1 MRVERITVQA
11 CCGKTAILF
20 KIDRPIIADLIKTF
34 VDKGFTESPN
44 FTKAG
49 LLYVDNLDLI
59 VTGSLGTDRLHITC
73 KHRNVKCD
81 QKLNE
86 LEGLLLQME

>member
-1 MRVERITVQA
+1 MKVERIIVQA
-11 CCGKTAILF
+11 CCGRTGIVL
-20 KIDRPIIADLIKTF
+20 KIGRPITSDLIKTF
-34 VDKGFTESPN
+34 VDMGFTEAPN

-49 LLYVDNLDLI
+49 LLYVDNLDFI
-59 VTGSLGTDRLHITC
+59 VTGSLGTDRLHVKC
-73 KHRNVKCD
+73 KQKECD

>member
-1 MRVERITVQA
+1 MKVERIIVQA
-11 CCGKTAILF
+11 CCGKTGIVL
-20 KIDRPIIADLIKTF
+20 KIDRSITTEFLKALIE
-34 VDKGFTESPN
+34 KGFTEAPN

-59 VTGSLGTDRLHITC
+59 VTGSLGTDRLH
-73 KHRNVKCD
+73 VKCKYKD
-81 QKLNE
+81 CDKKLNE